1 MRLLNKNIIWILIT
15 ACVIG
20 FVYNYYNPNEL
31 KIIRGERILN
41 WESDSAFIDTKIN
54 PTAIDS
60 INLNRVDNQND
71 QKSFGKPKA
80 INIDF
85 AYTLFK
91 QGIKF
96 IDARSPEEFEEGH
109 IKGAINIPFYGSEN
123 YLNVIS
129 KLNKNE
135 VHVTYCSSS
144 ECDVSTLS
152 GDELFEMGLNRV
164 YIFIG
169 GYDEWIKNNYPIIT
183 KIN

>member
-1 MRLLNKNIIWILIT
+1 MRLLNKNIIMILFT

-20 FVYNYYNPNEL
+20 FVYNYYNPNGL
-31 KIIRGERILN
+31 KIIRGDRILN

-54 PTAIDS
+54 PITIDS
-60 INLNRVDNQND
+60 INLNGVDNLNG

-85 AYTLFK
+85 AYSLFK
-91 QGIKF
+91 QDVKF
-96 IDARSPEEFEEGH
+96 IDARSPEEYAEGH

-123 YLNVIS
+123 YSNVIS

-135 VHVTYCSSS
+135 ILVTYCSSS

-169 GYDEWIKNNYPIIT
+169 GYDEWIKSNYPIST